1 MATVKNQGNK
11 GDGAGALVLAA
22 DGKDFETGDLA
33 SLISKAVTDALTKVQ
48 ANKGDQAKPKE
59 SAVMSRGDLIVLT
72 GLSETT
78 LWRLEKAGDM
88 PAKIRLSVRRI
99 GWMRD
104 EILAWLQARRAA

>member
-1 MATVKNQGNK
+1 MAIAKDQGK
-11 GDGAGALVLAA
+11 QGDWGGAPVLAA
-22 DGKDFETGDLA
+22 DGKGFEA
-33 SLISKAVTDALTKVQ
+33 SELSGLISKAVTDALTKAQ
-48 ANKGDQAKPKE
+48 ANKGDQAKPRE

-78 LWRLEKAGDM
+78 LWRLEKAGDF

-104 EILAWLQARRAA
+104 EIEAWLQSRHAA